1 MNKVALIGYSRPI
14 IDLLDIVVAGPIS
27 KNACDLSESLFK
39 GYPNLILIFIFIP
52 SFVGLHVGITT
63 PSIQVYVLAS
73 KEPSLKVLD
82 LFLRSMISTT
92 ETM

>member
-1 MNKVALIGYSRPI
+1 M
-14 IDLLDIVVAGPIS
+14 AGPIS
-27 KNACDLSESLFK
+27 KNECELSESLFK
-39 GYPNLILIFIFIP
+39 GYPNLILRFIFIP
-52 SFVGLHVGITT
+52 YFVGLHVGITT